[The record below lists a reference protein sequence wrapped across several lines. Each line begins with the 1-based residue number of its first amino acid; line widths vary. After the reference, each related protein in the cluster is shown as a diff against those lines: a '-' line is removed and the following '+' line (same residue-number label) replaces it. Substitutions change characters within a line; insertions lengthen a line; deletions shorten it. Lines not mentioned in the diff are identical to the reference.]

1 MLGVNPFER
10 NEDLLP
16 FCQDS
21 ARGQPP
27 SFRMPPRRPL
37 VRIEQGPNNTLSL
50 ATVAAELSKKS
61 KPKHFSAFSFQA
73 FSTSSFLEVMAQ
85 DGVLAPHEAAAT
97 SGAEVIDHAIN
108 QITTRTTLVTQMAT
122 EMRKET
128 SAVLAAAHVEMGSSS
143 QVHLAPARKRTTE
156 DAEALPMSQSE
167 QEAER
172 AAVDA
177 LATSWRASLE
187 RLQRVAQGVEEGK
200 VALRLERLC
209 PKADEVSGPRPR
221 LQPSKQRAQR
231 HALAA
236 SASGLAPPRDAAVG
250 GMGALFL
257 RWEADWEAGSHD
269 AGGSG
274 DAERASTESASSR
287 EEEACGGP
295 SWALWRAGNLDAETE
310 AELAREIASLPAS
323 DDDSGL
329 QSPAICALP
338 PGRSAPLNYSATRPA
353 LDAHSAHPTAAAA
366 SQLAA
371 GALPPGAGPPPP
383 SSPPPRVPP
392 PAMESAGCGE
402 GADWDG
408 GASVCG
414 DTGDWPM
421 APAADAASGEET
433 ASPMELE
440 HPPQMPE
447 TPGGA
452 QPDVYAAATV
462 EAGAEVARG
471 VDGSADPDGV
481 RTEDEFSDCDD
492 FEDQRTSAVVA
503 RRHSNGGVPSL
514 PLLGGGPS
522 PRTSHPHQP
531 PMRRR
536 VVVSDSEDDEPGQ
549 APPGA
554 QEATPVRRLAPA
566 TLSDDSN
573 LASGDR
579 CDSSGGNGRS
589 CSGSADPGGGIGSSY
604 GVGSDVG
611 GAEGADLGDCL
622 DDDALAAALDQAEA
636 TRGPRSAAHMP
647 APAPV
652 APPATTAAVGVGLL
666 VDLLAPEPTTVSGGS
681 GGGRGKAAAKQAG
694 TKSRPFA
701 LKRSAQDNLLTL
713 GAAPPVRPKQ
723 AAQRHSLAECLV
735 AGPQGDLSFALPAA
749 AAEIKDRGAMFR
761 SWLSRD
767 GDALAWMELRH
778 CTKRWNQS
786 VPLTP
791 AEGSPEEQA
800 DTESGETGPD
810 GATADG
816 DECAWDGTGAWEGAE
831 AWGAREW
838 GSNNAWRGADGA
850 APHGCNDA
858 QGSGDADVTEGAQLG
873 ACPVRAEE
881 EEDEVIEVVES
892 EASWGADGDVGDG
905 VPSDS
910 EGDAHSRGM
919 PLVDEPLA
927 RPPLHGMPRSPRG
940 DEDAPPV
947 RPLVPGPTAKRT
959 SPLEPPA
966 VLLPSRRASLPQLG
980 SFVARCIAG
989 GAVKLSDVLRAA
1001 GSSTVS
1007 AASGAPVPADAPP
1020 SAQRVLALVA
1030 NVACSGSRG
1039 EGLVPLL
1046 LVFSRA
1052 LAHPLATLYHPRC
1065 SSRCCGSRRSTTQGN
1080 THDPP
1085 QFVTRPLSCP
1095 CVAAPRSLD
1104 PDEQAPRLPFPSGKA
1119 LRLLPMSCGDVEI
1132 RLEEA

>member
-1 MLGVNPFER
+1 
-10 NEDLLP
+10 
-16 FCQDS
+16 
-21 ARGQPP
+21 
-27 SFRMPPRRPL
+27 MPPRRPL

-50 ATVAAELSKKS
+50 AKVAAELSKKS

-73 FSTSSFLEVMAQ
+73 FSTSSFEEVMAQ

-156 DAEALPMSQSE
+156 DAEAVPMSQSE

-172 AAVDA
+172 AAVEA
-177 LATSWRASLE
+177 LTTSWRASLE

-200 VALRLERLC
+200 VALHLERLC
-209 PKADEVSGPRPR
+209 PKAEEASGPRPR

-257 RWEADWEAGSHD
+257 RWEADWEAAGHD

-274 DAERASTESASSR
+274 DAERASAEPTSGQ

-295 SWALWRAGNLDAETE
+295 SWPLWRAGNLDAETE

-323 DDDSGL
+323 DDVSGL

-338 PGRSAPLNYSATRPA
+338 PGLSAPLSYSATQPA
-353 LDAHSAHPTAAAA
+353 PDAHSTHPTATAA

-371 GALPPGAGPPPP
+371 EALPPGAGPPPP
-383 SSPPPRVPP
+383 PSPPPRVPP
-392 PAMESAGCGE
+392 LAAESADCGE

-421 APAADAASGEET
+421 APLPTADAAGAKET
-433 ASPMELE
+433 ALSMELE
-440 HPPQMPE
+440 LPPQMPE

-452 QPDVYAAATV
+452 QPDVCAAATV

-471 VDGSADPDGV
+471 GGGSADPDGA

-503 RRHSNGGVPSL
+503 RRHTNGGVPSL

-549 APPGA
+549 APPAA
-554 QEATPVRRLAPA
+554 QEDTPVRRLAPA
-566 TLSDDSN
+566 TLSDASN

-579 CDSSGGNGRS
+579 CDISGGNGRS
-589 CSGSADPGGGIGSSY
+589 CSGSVDPRGGIDSSN

-611 GAEGADLGDCL
+611 GAEDADFGDCL

-636 TRGPRSAAHMP
+636 TRGPRPAAHMP
-647 APAPV
+647 APFPV
-652 APPATTAAVGVGLL
+652 APPATAVAVGVGAVEVGVGLL
-666 VDLLAPEPTTVSGGS
+666 VDLLAPQPTTISGGS

-694 TKSRPFA
+694 TKSRQFA

-749 AAEIKDRGAMFR
+749 AAEIKDRGVMFR

-791 AEGSPEEQA
+791 AEGSEEERA

-810 GATADG
+810 GATAGG
-816 DECAWDGTGAWEGAE
+816 DECAWGGTDAWGGAE
-831 AWGAREW
+831 EWGDREW
-838 GSNNAWRGADGA
+838 GSSNAWRGAGGA
-850 APHGCNDA
+850 APHGHNGA
-858 QGSGDADVTEGAQLG
+858 QGSGGAGVTEGAQLG

-881 EEDEVIEVVES
+881 EEDEVIEVEES
-892 EASWGADGDVGDG
+892 EASWGADGDVGGGG

-919 PLVDEPLA
+919 PLIDEPLT

-947 RPLVPGPTAKRT
+947 RLLVPGPTANRA

-966 VLLPSRRASLPQLG
+966 APLPSRRASLPQLG

-989 GAVKLSDVLRAA
+989 GAVKLSDVLSAA
-1001 GSSTVS
+1001 GSSKGS

-1030 NVACSGSRG
+1030 NVVRPGPRG
-1039 EGLVPLL
+1039 GGLCATAPR
-1046 LVFSRA
+1046 SPRA
-1052 LAHPLATLYHPRC
+1052 LAPPSATPGVPRAAVG
-1065 SSRCCGSRRSTTQGN
+1065 RVAAQRKVIRM
-1080 THDPP
+1080 
-1085 QFVTRPLSCP
+1085 TRPLM
-1095 CVAAPRSLD
+1095 CVL
-1104 PDEQAPRLPFPSGKA
+1104 
-1119 LRLLPMSCGDVEI
+1119 
-1132 RLEEA
+1132 

>member
-1 MLGVNPFER
+1 M
-10 NEDLLP
+10 
-16 FCQDS
+16 
-21 ARGQPP
+21 A
-27 SFRMPPRRPL
+27 PRRAL

-50 ATVAAELSKKS
+50 AKVAAELSKKS

-73 FSTSSFLEVMAQ
+73 FSTSSFEEVMAQ

-128 SAVLAAAHVEMGSSS
+128 SAVLAAAHIEMGSSS
-143 QVHLAPARKRTTE
+143 QVHLAPARKRTTGE

-172 AAVDA
+172 EAVEA
-177 LATSWRASLE
+177 LTTSWRASLE
-187 RLQRVAQGVEEGK
+187 RLQRVAQGVEEGT
-200 VALRLERLC
+200 VALHLERLC

-231 HALAA
+231 QALAA
-236 SASGLAPPRDAAVG
+236 SAPGLAPPRDAAVG
-250 GMGALFL
+250 GMGSLFL
-257 RWEADWEAGSHD
+257 LWEADWEARSHD
-269 AGGSG
+269 VGGSG
-274 DAERASTESASSR
+274 DAGRATAEPASSR

-295 SWALWRAGNLDAETE
+295 SWPLWRAGSFDAETE
-310 AELAREIASLPAS
+310 AELAHEIASLPAS
-323 DDDSGL
+323 DDVSGL
-329 QSPAICALP
+329 HSPAICALP
-338 PGRSAPLNYSATRPA
+338 PGLSAPLSCSATRPA
-353 LDAHSAHPTAAAA
+353 LDAHSAHPTVAAA

-371 GALPPGAGPPPP
+371 EALPPGAGSP
-383 SSPPPRVPP
+383 SPLAV
-392 PAMESAGCGE
+392 ESAGCGE

-408 GASVCG
+408 GASMCG

-421 APAADAASGEET
+421 APLPAADAASVEET

-462 EAGAEVARG
+462 EAGPEAARG
-471 VDGSADPDGV
+471 IGGSANPDGA

-492 FEDQRTSAVVA
+492 FAVVA

-536 VVVSDSEDDEPGQ
+536 VVVSDSEDDEP
-549 APPGA
+549 APPAA
-554 QEATPVRRLAPA
+554 QEDTRIRRLAPT

-579 CDSSGGNGRS
+579 CDNSGANGRS
-589 CSGSADPGGGIGSSY
+589 CSASVDPGGGIDGSY
-604 GVGSDVG
+604 GVASDVG
-611 GAEGADLGDCL
+611 GAEGADFGDCL

-636 TRGPRSAAHMP
+636 ARGPRPAAHMP
-647 APAPV
+647 APSPV
-652 APPATTAAVGVGLL
+652 APLATTTAVSVGLL
-666 VDLLAPEPTTVSGGS
+666 VDLLAPEPTTISGSS

-713 GAAPPVRPKQ
+713 GAAPPIRPKQ

-749 AAEIKDRGAMFR
+749 AAEIKDRGVMFR
-761 SWLSRD
+761 SWLSCD

-791 AEGSPEEQA
+791 EEGSPEERA
-800 DTESGETGPD
+800 DTERGETGPD
-810 GATADG
+810 RATAGG

-831 AWGAREW
+831 EWGAREC
-838 GSNNAWRGADGA
+838 GGNNAWRGADGA
-850 APHGCNDA
+850 ASPFRNDA
-858 QGSGDADVTEGAQLG
+858 QGSGGADVTEGAQLG
-873 ACPVRAEE
+873 ARPVRAEE

-905 VPSDS
+905 VSSDS

-919 PLVDEPLA
+919 PLVGEPLA

-947 RPLVPGPTAKRT
+947 RPFAPGPTANRT
-959 SPLEPPA
+959 SPLEPPTA
-966 VLLPSRRASLPQLG
+966 PLPSRRASLPQLG
-980 SFVARCIAG
+980 SFVAKCIAG
-989 GAVKLSDVLRAA
+989 GAVKLSDVLSAA
-1001 GSSTVS
+1001 GSSTGS
-1007 AASGAPVPADAPP
+1007 TESGAPVPADAPP

-1030 NVACSGSRG
+1030 NVACSGPRG
-1039 EGLVPLL
+1039 GGLVPLL
-1046 LVFSRA
+1046 LVRRA
-1052 LAHPLATLYHPRC
+1052 H
-1065 SSRCCGSRRSTTQGN
+1065 
-1080 THDPP
+1080 
-1085 QFVTRPLSCP
+1085 
-1095 CVAAPRSLD
+1095 
-1104 PDEQAPRLPFPSGKA
+1104 
-1119 LRLLPMSCGDVEI
+1119 
-1132 RLEEA
+1132 